1 VRLVRRLVV
10 GVFEIGPAQQHAS
23 VNRCMVCAVGA
34 GGGVI
39 HMWYSD
45 VLCTRTYY
53 VLGRT

>member
-1 VRLVRRLVV
+1 MRLVRRLVV

-34 GGGVI
+34 GGGVR

-45 VLCTRTYY
+45 VLCTRTY
-53 VLGRT
+53 LT